1 MSHHPALAKLRA
13 SAPAV
18 LPSLLQCDF
27 GNLEREVRA
36 LVTAGVPGF
45 HLDVMDGNF
54 VPNLSY
60 GMPIVEAV
68 RRLTDLPLDCHLM
81 INNPSAYLAAF
92 RQAGADVLTIHA
104 EAVVDP
110 RPVLK
115 QIKELGAAAGLAL
128 NPATPLDKIAKCLDL
143 CDLVLVMS
151 VNAGFGGQKF
161 DRVAL
166 EKLRKVREMAG
177 PDVVLEVDGGVNKQT
192 IGECASAGAQLFV
205 VGSAIFSHP
214 PYEAT
219 VADLAQLARAG

>member
-1 MSHHPALAKLRA
+1 MSHHALAKLRA
-13 SAPAV
+13 AAPAV

-27 GNLEREVRA
+27 GNLEREIGK
-36 LVTAGVPGF
+36 LLDTEVPGF
-45 HLDVMDGNF
+45 HLDVMDGSF
-54 VPNLSY
+54 VPNFSY
-60 GMPIVEAV
+60 GLPIVEAV

-81 INNPSAYLAAF
+81 MNNPGAYVEQF
-92 RQAGADVLTIHA
+92 RAAGADVLTIHA

-115 QIKELGAAAGLAL
+115 QIKETGAAAGLAL
-128 NPATPLDKIAKCLDL
+128 NPATSLARIAGCLDL

-151 VNAGFGGQKF
+151 VKAGFGGQKF

-177 PDVVLEVDGGVNKQT
+177 PDVVLEVDGGVNEQT

-205 VGSAIFSHP
+205 VGSAIFGHP
-214 PYEAT
+214 PYGDV
-219 VADLAQLARAG
+219 VAKLGQLARTG